1 VSSILISSVYA
12 KTPTTLRL
20 TDVAVSKPYIDMT
33 LAIMTQFGV
42 DVANPE
48 EGVYVIP
55 NTGYNNPAKFT
66 VESDASSASYPLAMA
81 AISGGSITVDGIGST
96 SLQGD
101 ADFCRVL
108 EQMGCTVE
116 QTEMSTTVT
125 GPPVGQLKAIDVD
138 MSNVT
143 DTFMTAAAVMATVTK
158 GTSKIFNIANQRV
171 KECDRIAATVAE
183 LTKCGVVARELPD
196 GIEIDGQSGLPDALS
211 AGTAEIFCYKDHRIA
226 MSFAVLGTVWKNIN
240 VMDKGCTDKT
250 FPSFWDD
257 INLVFGLEVAPW
269 LPEPSSV
276 S

>member
-1 VSSILISSVYA
+1 MYA

-33 LAIMTQFGV
+33 LAIMKQFGV
-42 DVANPE
+42 EVENPE
-48 EGVYVIP
+48 EGVYIIP
-55 NTGYNNPAKFT
+55 NAGYTNPPTFM
-66 VESDASSASYPLAMA
+66 VEADASSASYPLAMA
-81 AISGGSITVDGIGST
+81 AISGGSVTVDGIGSA

-108 EQMGCTVE
+108 EQMGCKVE

-125 GPPVGQLKAIDVD
+125 GPPPGQLTAIDVD

-143 DTFMTAAAVMATVTK
+143 DTFMTAAAVMATVPG
-158 GTSKIFNIANQRV
+158 GTSKIYNIANQRV

-196 GIEIDGQSGLPDALS
+196 GVEVDGQASIPDALS
-211 AGTAEIFCYKDHRIA
+211 GGSAEIHCYKDHRIA

-240 VMDKGCTDKT
+240 IMDKGCTDKT

-257 INLVFGLEVAPW
+257 INLVFGLNVEPW
-269 LPEPSSV
+269 LPEQASV